1 MECYECAK
9 QSRDVSA
16 VVVCRGCGAGLC
28 MEHLHE
34 EATRTVGGLN
44 VSCDHDTWRPTE
56 AAVPAS
62 ATGEPA

>member
-1 MECYECAK
+1 
-9 QSRDVSA
+9 
-16 VVVCRGCGAGLC
+16 